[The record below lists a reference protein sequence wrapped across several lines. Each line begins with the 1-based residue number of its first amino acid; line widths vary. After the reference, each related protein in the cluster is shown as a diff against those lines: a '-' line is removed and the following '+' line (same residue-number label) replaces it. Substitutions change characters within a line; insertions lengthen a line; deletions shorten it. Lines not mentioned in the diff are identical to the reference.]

1 MYRLERQLRTRL
13 LEVQAVAREA
23 VIGSPKSA
31 PRNRGRRS
39 MPKSVGSI
47 LHAITFLALTSGA
60 AAVLADPGSSPGQ
73 RGGVMG
79 DTGGAGMMRSMR
91 GMMQGCGAM
100 MQSGAHSGRPNEQW
114 REDRRST
121 PDRYE

>member
-1 MYRLERQLRTRL
+1 
-13 LEVQAVAREA
+13 
-23 VIGSPKSA
+23 
-31 PRNRGRRS
+31 
-39 MPKSVGSI
+39 MPKSLSTI
-47 LHAITFLALTSGA
+47 LLAITLLALTSVA
-60 AAVLADPGSSPGQ
+60 SAVLADAGYSPGL
-73 RGGVMG
+73 RSGMMGNMGGG
-79 DTGGAGMMRSMR
+79 GMMRSMR

>member
-1 MYRLERQLRTRL
+1 
-13 LEVQAVAREA
+13 
-23 VIGSPKSA
+23 
-31 PRNRGRRS
+31 

-121 PDRYE
+121 PDRYECRPVMLWHQTGCSVIVELGVYRDR